1 MASNEQEALTAFF
14 SPIQAVERVLYP
26 HLSTYWTNLQAV
38 LDDYSVSNA
47 QVKADG
53 HKVYG
58 AILVSARPCHPLLPA
73 SAQLA
78 HFRTLG
84 PGSLYASPSAL
95 TGGRRATAEDE
106 GPGSRA

>member
-1 MASNEQEALTAFF
+1 M
-14 SPIQAVERVLYP
+14 ERVLYP

-58 AILVSARPCHPLLPA
+58 AILVSELEALPTPQQYPAPTPPSNTPRPLVAPA
-73 SAQLA
+73 QPVL
-78 HFRTLG
+78 
-84 PGSLYASPSAL
+84 SPRWPWS
-95 TGGRRATAEDE
+95 GC
-106 GPGSRA
+106 

>member
-1 MASNEQEALTAFF
+1 M
-14 SPIQAVERVLYP
+14 ERVLYP

-58 AILVSARPCHPLLPA
+58 AILVSACPFQPP
-73 SAQLA
+73 
-78 HFRTLG
+78 G
-84 PGSLYASPSAL
+84 PS
-95 TGGRRATAEDE
+95 
-106 GPGSRA
+106 

>member
-1 MASNEQEALTAFF
+1 M
-14 SPIQAVERVLYP
+14 QAVERVLYP

-58 AILVSARPCHPLLPA
+58 AILVSGPTIA
-73 SAQLA
+73 SASPVCPPHA
-78 HFRTLG
+78 HRRF
-84 PGSLYASPSAL
+84 AL
-95 TGGRRATAEDE
+95 SHRWPWNAYLR
-106 GPGSRA
+106 

>member
-1 MASNEQEALTAFF
+1 MKESASRERGFEGLPAPL
-14 SPIQAVERVLYP
+14 SPLQAVERVLYP

-58 AILVSARPCHPLLPA
+58 AILVSARASSGVLLLPPSSSLPSPPLLPC
-73 SAQLA
+73 
-78 HFRTLG
+78 
-84 PGSLYASPSAL
+84 PP
-95 TGGRRATAEDE
+95 
-106 GPGSRA
+106 

>member
-1 MASNEQEALTAFF
+1 MGKGPREGVSVEETLTAFLLF
-14 SPIQAVERVLYP
+14 QAVERVLYP

-58 AILVSARPCHPLLPA
+58 AILVSTIPFQPPSPA
-73 SAQLA
+73 
-78 HFRTLG
+78 
-84 PGSLYASPSAL
+84 
-95 TGGRRATAEDE
+95 
-106 GPGSRA
+106 